1 MNNDKT
7 MGSCDTPACCCMDIG
22 TVMDGS
28 DCSAQLQRLV
38 ANGDDAAKVL
48 AEWTALANSK
58 ASEPVSVAHQLTAQS
73 EQQLLQA
80 TITFPCQAEALIFQ
94 LAVR

>member
-1 MNNDKT
+1 MNNNNG

-22 TVMDGS
+22 TVIDGS

-38 ANGDDAAKVL
+38 VNGDEAAAL
-48 AEWTALANSK
+48 IAEWTALANSK
-58 ASEPVSVAHQLTAQS
+58 ASEPVSVTHQLTAQG

-80 TITFPCQAEALIFQ
+80 SITFPCQAEALIFQ